1 MASPI
6 IEVGPR
12 CMLNFCVFCV
22 PDSLGKIL
30 EILKENK
37 RHYVFEKPSNMKLY
51 KITLRCNITNACVIW
66 KLIGYLTT
74 DAKV

>member
-1 MASPI
+1 
-6 IEVGPR
+6 
-12 CMLNFCVFCV
+12 MLNFCVFCE
-22 PDSLGKIL
+22 PAKLAKIL

-37 RHYVFEKPSNMKLY
+37 RHYIFEQPSSIKLY

-74 DAKV
+74 DAKL